1 MHKPRLFIIDATAL
15 CYRAFYAIRSLSTSS
30 GRQTNAVYGFIRMLQ
45 KIIKEQKPEY
55 VAVCF
60 DVSRVT
66 FRQEK
71 FAAYKA
77 QREAMPDGLKSQIPI
92 IKDVL
97 KAYSI
102 RVFEQEGFEA
112 DDVIAT
118 LVSRAAGCGVAAVVV
133 SADKD
138 LMQLVDDNTVVLNPS
153 ADNKVFDKEGVTEKF
168 GLPPAKIADLIAL
181 IGDSVDN
188 IPAVKGISEKR
199 AVEFL
204 RQYANV
210 EELLEHI
217 EDLSPLKVRQAVAE
231 NAPQIR
237 LNKELAVLRRN
248 VEIDFDLKKLS
259 RGEPDYGELARIF
272 KELEFK
278 ALLKDLP
285 GAGADHISDTDVKR
299 YSAQDFKGLV
309 SSGAPVFIYHSAD
322 AWYFLCRS
330 AVFSVTSFDGYLGSV
345 LADPNILKVGHDCK
359 NLIRS
364 LSAAG
369 IRALGFDFD
378 VMIAAYLV
386 NPARSQFS
394 LADLAWEFEQK
405 NINAGVLT
413 PGQALLLIERLYER
427 LKDELAKAELTTLF
441 RDIEMPLVSVLARME
456 TCGLVL
462 DTNRLETLSR
472 ELEDKLALAIRSIYR
487 TCGCEFNLNSPKQ
500 LREVLFERLKLPVI
514 KRTKTG
520 PSTDEEVLRV
530 LAEKH
535 PFVEQLLDYR
545 QYAKLKSTYVDAL
558 PELVNPSTG
567 RLHTTFNQT
576 GTETGRLSSSNP
588 NMQNLPI
595 KTELGRGIREAI
607 TAFDKDSA
615 LIAADYS
622 QIELRVLAH
631 MSQDHNLLE
640 SFRQDK
646 DVHRR
651 TAAVA
656 FGVAEQDVTGEMRM
670 SAKRINFGIVYG
682 LSSFGL
688 SKDLGIPVAKAQ
700 RFIDAYFA
708 TYPGVKK
715 YMQEQIEFA
724 REHGFVKTIFG
735 RRRYLPE
742 IRDKNMAV
750 RQFAQ
755 RQAINTPIQG
765 SASDLIKLAMA
776 GLQAEIDAAG
786 LPYEMF
792 LQVHDELLFNVPKAK
807 VTEAAVLIRKGM
819 ENVISLSVPVKV
831 DIAAGGNWAQMRA
844 V

>member
-15 CYRAFYAIRSLSTSS
+15 CYRAFYAIRSLATAS
-30 GRQTNAVYGFIRMLQ
+30 GQQTNAVYGFIRMLQ
-45 KIIKEQKPEY
+45 KIIKDNNPEY

-60 DVSRVT
+60 DVSRAT

-77 QREAMPDGLKSQIPI
+77 QREAMPDGLKSQMPL
-92 IKDVL
+92 IKEVL

-118 LVSRAAGCGVAAVVV
+118 LSSHAARSGVAAVVV

-138 LMQLVDDNTVVLNPS
+138 LMQLVDDNTVVLNPA

-168 GLPPAKIADLIAL
+168 GLPPARIADLIAL

-188 IPAVKGISEKR
+188 IPAVKGITEKR
-199 AVEFL
+199 AVELL
-204 RQYANV
+204 RQYADV
-210 EELLEHI
+210 EELISHVE
-217 EDLSPLKVRQAVAE
+217 ELSPAKVKQAVAE
-231 NAPQIR
+231 NVPQIR
-237 LNKELAVLRRN
+237 LNKELAVLHRQ
-248 VEIDFDLKKLS
+248 VAIDFDLDKLS
-259 RGEPDYGELARIF
+259 RGEPDHGELARIF

-285 GAGADHISDTDVKR
+285 GAAADTISDTDVR
-299 YSAQDFKGLV
+299 QYSAQDFEKLV
-309 SSGAPVFIYHSAD
+309 SSGGPVFVYRCAD
-322 AWYFLCRS
+322 AWYFSCRS
-330 AVFSVTSFDGYLGSV
+330 SVFSVTEFDGYLGSV
-345 LADPNILKVGHDCK
+345 LADPKILKVGHDCK

-369 IRALGFDFD
+369 FKAGGFDFD

-386 NPARSQFS
+386 NPARSQFT

-405 NINAGVLT
+405 NIDPVSLA
-413 PGQALLLIERLYER
+413 PGQALLLIERLYAR
-427 LKDELAKAELTTLF
+427 LKEELEKAELTGLF

-462 DTNRLETLSR
+462 DTHRLETLSR
-472 ELEDKLALAIRSIYR
+472 ELEAKLALAIRSIYQ

-520 PSTDEEVLRV
+520 PSTDEEVLRE

-535 PFVEQLLDYR
+535 PFVEQLLEYR
-545 QYAKLKSTYVDAL
+545 QYTKLKSTYVDAL
-558 PELVNPSTG
+558 PELVNRSTG

-607 TAFDKDSA
+607 TAFGPGSA

-631 MSQDHNLLE
+631 MSQDGNLLE
-640 SFRQDK
+640 SFKQDK

-651 TAAVA
+651 TAALVY
-656 FGVAEQDVTGEMRM
+656 GVTEQDVTGEMRT

-688 SKDLGIPVAKAQ
+688 SKDLGIPVTKAQ
-700 RFIDAYFA
+700 QFIDAYFA

-715 YMQEQIEFA
+715 YIQEQIEFA
-724 REHGFVKTIFG
+724 QKHGFVKTIFG

-742 IRDKNMAV
+742 IKDKNMAV

-765 SASDLIKLAMA
+765 SASDLIKLAMV
-776 GLQAEIDAAG
+776 GLQAEIDAAE

-792 LQVHDELLFNVPKAK
+792 LQVHDELLFNVPQAK
-807 VTEAAVLIRKGM
+807 VPEAAAFIRKGM
-819 ENVISLSVPVKV
+819 ENVVSLSVPVKV
-831 DIAAGGNWAQMRA
+831 DIAAGVNWAHMRS